1 MAKKT
6 TSWMNSSQNFIF
18 MATSLFKVLEHFFVV
33 HKQKNVEP
41 FLPGM
46 WHTLFETAG
55 LLLKFRK

>member
-1 MAKKT
+1 MAERT
-6 TSWMNSSQNFIF
+6 TSGINSNQNFIF
-18 MATSLFKVLEHFFVV
+18 MATSLFKVLEHYFVV

-46 WHTLFETAG
+46 CHTHFETAG